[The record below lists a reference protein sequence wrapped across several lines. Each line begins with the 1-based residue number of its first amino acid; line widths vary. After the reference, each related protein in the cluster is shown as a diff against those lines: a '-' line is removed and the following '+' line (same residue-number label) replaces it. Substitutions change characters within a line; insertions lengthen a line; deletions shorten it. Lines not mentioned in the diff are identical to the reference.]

1 MAAINRVVL
10 FLAFASLLV
19 AEAARHPAKAHSAGK
34 KTSTG
39 GITVVNAKPSSQAKT
54 QSIVVV
60 GGNNVPK
67 SAPSSSSS
75 STDYKA
81 NAQAALQALSKIPA
95 LSKYAD
101 LLNTI
106 FSFYDALVEV
116 TVLLPMR
123 PDNLYN
129 AYKNYTQEQQQLVA
143 SYHILGMRYNFVDM
157 KNLPNG
163 EELFTLEGSSIV
175 KQGPAGSYLVMMSDN
190 STTVPAVVV
199 APNLY
204 NNTNFIVH
212 GISRMLTPPDFS
224 Q

>member
-1 MAAINRVVL
+1 MAAINRIVL
-10 FLAFASLLV
+10 VLAFASLFV
-19 AEAARHPAKAHSAGK
+19 ADAARHPVKAQPAAKK
-34 KTSTG
+34 PSTG
-39 GITVVNAKPSSQAKT
+39 GITVVNTQASSQPKT

-60 GGNNVPK
+60 GGNGVPK
-67 SAPSSSSS
+67 SAPPSSGT

-81 NAQAALQALSKIPA
+81 KAQAALQALSKIPA
-95 LSKYAD
+95 LSKYTD
-101 LLNTI
+101 LLNAI

-116 TVLLPMR
+116 TILLPMR

-143 SYHILGMRYNFVDM
+143 SYHIVGMRYNFAALR
-157 KNLPNG
+157 NLPNG